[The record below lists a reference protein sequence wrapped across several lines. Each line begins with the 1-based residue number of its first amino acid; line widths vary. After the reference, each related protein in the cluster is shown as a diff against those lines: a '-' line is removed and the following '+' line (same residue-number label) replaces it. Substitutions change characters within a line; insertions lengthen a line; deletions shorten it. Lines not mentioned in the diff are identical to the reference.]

1 MMRLSFCGFPLIFA
15 EKFEKSVGFARS
27 LLSVYV
33 KFTSV
38 RYTEKGSDI
47 CGGGREVSLIG
58 EERKQKI
65 VEWIEREG
73 KVKTS
78 ELIERLNVSGES
90 IRRYL
95 EELEK
100 EHRIK
105 RVYGGAVLHQS
116 VSFQPMM
123 ISNMDGIRRIA
134 YTAFQLVEDDM
145 LLYIGHGVAPE
156 QVAARLRGRNLTV
169 VTPSLMVAKALFEQ
183 RAKGV
188 FTGDI
193 QLLGGTIDPKHL
205 VTVGEHVLQQLKAYV
220 FDMAILSVEGV
231 DASLG
236 LTCDAHGLSTVT
248 QAVLD
253 QSRQC
258 YLLADHTQFNQQKR
272 YRVSDFSKVTTIIS
286 DFPEPTDWKRAL
298 AEHEVEWRF
307 AP

>member
-1 MMRLSFCGFPLIFA
+1 MILTKIH
-15 EKFEKSVGFARS
+15 EKHVGFARS
-27 LLSVYV
+27 LPSVYV

-38 RYTEKGSDI
+38 RYTKKGNEY
-47 CGGGREVSLIG
+47 CGGGRLVSLIG

-134 YTAFQLVEDDM
+134 YTAFQLVEDDA

-156 QVAARLRGRNLTV
+156 QVAARMRGRNLTI

-188 FTGDI
+188 FTGDV

-205 VTVGEHVLQQLKAYV
+205 VTVGEQVLQQLKAYV
-220 FDMAILSVEGV
+220 FDAAFLSVEGV
-231 DASLG
+231 DPTLG
-236 LTCDAHGLSTVT
+236 LTCDAYGLATVS
-248 QAVLD
+248 QAVMQ
-253 QSRQC
+253 QSRTC
-258 YLLADHTQFNQQKR
+258 YLLVDHTQFNQQKR
-272 YRVSDFSKVTTIIS
+272 YRVSDFSMVTTIIS
-286 DFPEPTDWKRAL
+286 DFPEPTDWKRDL
-298 AEHEVEWRF
+298 AIHEVDWRF

>member
-1 MMRLSFCGFPLIFA
+1 M
-15 EKFEKSVGFARS
+15 
-27 LLSVYV
+27 
-33 KFTSV
+33 
-38 RYTEKGSDI
+38 
-47 CGGGREVSLIG
+47 SLIG

-90 IRRYL
+90 VRRYL

-134 YTAFQLVEDDM
+134 YTAFQLVDDDA
-145 LLYIGHGVAPE
+145 LIYIGHGVAPE

-188 FTGDI
+188 FTGDV
-193 QLLGGTIDPKHL
+193 QLLGGTIDAKHL
-205 VTVGEHVLQQLKAYV
+205 VTVGEQVLQQLKTYV
-220 FDMAILSVEGV
+220 FDAAFISVEGV
-231 DASLG
+231 DPTLG
-236 LTCDAHGLSTVT
+236 LTCDAHGLATVS
-248 QAVLD
+248 QAVMQ
-253 QSRQC
+253 QSRTC

-272 YRVSDFSKVTTIIS
+272 YRVADFSVVTTVIS
-286 DFPEPTDWKRAL
+286 DFPEPVEWKREL

>member
-1 MMRLSFCGFPLIFA
+1 M
-15 EKFEKSVGFARS
+15 
-27 LLSVYV
+27 Y
-33 KFTSV
+33 
-38 RYTEKGSDI
+38 
-47 CGGGREVSLIG
+47 LIG

-116 VSFQPMM
+116 MSFQPMFV
-123 ISNMDGIRRIA
+123 SNMDGIRRIA
-134 YTAFQLVEDDM
+134 YTTFQLIPDDS
-145 LLYIGHGVAPE
+145 LVYIGHGVATE
-156 QVAARLRGRNLTV
+156 QVASRLRGRILTV

-188 FTGDI
+188 FMGDI
-193 QLLGGTIDPKHL
+193 QLLGGTIDAKHL
-205 VTVGEHVLQQLKAYV
+205 VATGEQVLAQLKTYV
-220 FDMAILSVEGV
+220 FDLAIIAVEGI
-231 DASLG
+231 DTRLG
-236 LTCDAHGLSTVT
+236 LTCDAYGLASVT
-248 QAVLD
+248 QAVMT
-253 QSRQC
+253 QSKDTF
-258 YLLADHTQFNQQKR
+258 LLADHTQFNQQKR
-272 YRVSDFSKVTTIIS
+272 YRVSDFSTVTAVIS
-286 DFPEPTDWKRAL
+286 DFPEPQEWKVVL
-298 AEHEVEWRF
+298 AEHGVDWRF

>member
-1 MMRLSFCGFPLIFA
+1 M
-15 EKFEKSVGFARS
+15 
-27 LLSVYV
+27 
-33 KFTSV
+33 
-38 RYTEKGSDI
+38 
-47 CGGGREVSLIG
+47 SLIG

-145 LLYIGHGVAPE
+145 LLY
-156 QVAARLRGRNLTV
+156 
-169 VTPSLMVAKALFEQ
+169 
-183 RAKGV
+183 
-188 FTGDI
+188 
-193 QLLGGTIDPKHL
+193 
-205 VTVGEHVLQQLKAYV
+205 
-220 FDMAILSVEGV
+220 
-231 DASLG
+231 
-236 LTCDAHGLSTVT
+236 
-248 QAVLD
+248 
-253 QSRQC
+253 
-258 YLLADHTQFNQQKR
+258 
-272 YRVSDFSKVTTIIS
+272 
-286 DFPEPTDWKRAL
+286 
-298 AEHEVEWRF
+298 
-307 AP
+307 

>member
-1 MMRLSFCGFPLIFA
+1 M
-15 EKFEKSVGFARS
+15 
-27 LLSVYV
+27 
-33 KFTSV
+33 
-38 RYTEKGSDI
+38 
-47 CGGGREVSLIG
+47 SLIG

-116 VSFQPMM
+116 MSFQP
-123 ISNMDGIRRIA
+123 IVIANMDGIRRIA
-134 YTAFQLVEDDM
+134 YTAFQLIPDDT
-145 LLYIGHGVAPE
+145 LLYIGHGVAAE
-156 QVAARLRGRNLTV
+156 QVASRLRGRNVTV
-169 VTPSLMVAKALFEQ
+169 VTPSLTVAKALFEQ

-188 FTGDI
+188 LGGEI

-205 VTVGEHVLQQLKAYV
+205 VTTGEQVLTQLQTYM
-220 FDMAILSVEGV
+220 FDLAILSVEGV

-236 LTCDAHGLSTVT
+236 LTCDAFGLASIT
-248 QAVLD
+248 QSVMS
-253 QSRQC
+253 QSRETF
-258 YLLADHTQFNQQKR
+258 LLTDHTQLNQQKR
-272 YRVSDFSKVTTIIS
+272 YRVCDFSKVTAIIS
-286 DFPEPTDWKRAL
+286 DFPEPQDFKGVL
-298 AEHEVEWRF
+298 AEHGVDWKF